1 MELAKV
7 PGVGS
12 GPPSSNQ
19 TAIPIRWEIPR
30 NGFVPTNMARR
41 YPDGGAPNSF
51 LTAAT
56 ATSTEVTVHGDQA
69 FRANYQGDT
78 SRFRSLPANVPGE
91 QNTALWLTG
100 LPADISY
107 PELSD
112 NLDQRGRIFSVFINV
127 ANQASGHKTAAATIA
142 FFHAASAQK
151 LYNFSNSG
159 PGFFIRG
166 NRINVLHNRRKT
178 SEAQPKPYQTTRH
191 GRPSRV
197 VTISGPG
204 EILDLFSLFNYFEQ
218 RFYFHVDRVEPLV
231 NDEAAT
237 LAYQIRFASFYCQAE
252 MAVTSVN
259 RDMKFRD
266 VGVQIRYSTDPCG
279 SGE

>member
-1 MELAKV
+1 MADPKEWVNADIHDETNTSLWV
-7 PGVGS
+7 TGLPGNLTS
-12 GPPSSNQ
+12 STRHHARRRHRFLPPS
-19 TAIPIRWEIPR
+19 P
-30 NGFVPTNMARR
+30 FPTNMARR
-41 YPDGGAPNSF
+41 YQDGGAPSSF

-56 ATSTEVTVHGDQA
+56 STSTEVTVHGDQA

-78 SRFRSLPANVPGE
+78 SRFRNLPANVPGE

-107 PELSD
+107 PELFD
-112 NLDQRGRIFSVFINV
+112 NLDQRGRIFSVVINV
-127 ANQASGHKTAAATIA
+127 ANQASGHKTAAATIT

-178 SEAQPKPYQTTRH
+178 SEAQTKPYQTTQH

-204 EILDLFSLFNYFEQ
+204 EIWIFSPCSIILNSGFISMSTALSHWLTTRPPFW
-218 RFYFHVDRVEPLV
+218 RTKFALRVSTARPKWLWRRSI
-231 NDEAAT
+231 AT
-237 LAYQIRFASFYCQAE
+237 
-252 MAVTSVN
+252 
-259 RDMKFRD
+259 
-266 VGVQIRYSTDPCG
+266 
-279 SGE
+279 